1 MKETEPETQKGVQAE
16 LNVKQR
22 LENQSEFFER
32 LDFLVTFWAM
42 QKVTCIPSL
51 RAQRNIN
58 LTFTE
63 RTSKI
68 METKRQKQ
76 INELLRRQFSMVLLD
91 EGTYIYDRAMVTV
104 TRVVVSPD
112 LQSAKVYLS
121 VFNTENKMEVMAA
134 MDENIHRLRH
144 PLAGKV
150 AKQLRKIPELKFFL
164 DDSLDEFFRMDQ
176 ILTKLRAENQMG
188 TEEE

>member
-1 MKETEPETQKGVQAE
+1 
-16 LNVKQR
+16 
-22 LENQSEFFER
+22 
-32 LDFLVTFWAM
+32 M
-42 QKVTCIPSL
+42 QKVKRIPTP

-63 RTSKI
+63 RRSKI

-91 EGTYIYDRAMVTV
+91 EGSYIYDRAMVTV

-144 PLAGKV
+144 ALAGKL

-176 ILTKLRAENQMG
+176 ILTKLRSENQMG